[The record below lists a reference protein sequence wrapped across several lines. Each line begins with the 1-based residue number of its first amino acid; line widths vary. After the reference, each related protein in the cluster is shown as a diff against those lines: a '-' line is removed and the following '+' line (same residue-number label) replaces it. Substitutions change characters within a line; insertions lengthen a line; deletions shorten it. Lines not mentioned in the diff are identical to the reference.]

1 MIKVNNRNIRNKYE
15 ICSKLNFISH
25 VFLVFLLLTLS
36 RELLAEN
43 TTNVSATQNEHYQK
57 INANYKNNNPR
68 KQNKFKRNPK
78 NIKKT
83 F

>member
-1 MIKVNNRNIRNKYE
+1 MVKA
-15 ICSKLNFISH
+15 KLYFTCFSSVSI
-25 VFLVFLLLTLS
+25 VDF
-36 RELLAEN
+36 EQDLLAEN
-43 TTNVSATQNEHYQK
+43 TTNLSATQNEHYQK

-78 NIKKT
+78 YIKKT